1 MPPSSTGWVAG
12 TSVTSASCNRCL
24 TACPNPLRDRLAPG
38 AELAQVVRT
47 DWLARARAEGV
58 EAVADEVTAV
68 IRAAKGPVI
77 CTCTTLGPV
86 AEAAG
91 ASRVDRPM
99 MQRAARLGG
108 PVLLAYTLASTAA
121 ASATLLG
128 EYAPDIRTLD
138 LSPLWPLFEAGREAD
153 FAAAIAKSVRAELT
167 RQPAAVVVLA
177 QVSMSDAAPLLAGC
191 GVPVL
196 SAPETAL
203 RAGLGL

>member
-1 MPPSSTGWVAG
+1 MLTLLHTAEVHVARF
-12 TSVTSASCNRCL
+12 A
-24 TACPNPLRDRLAPG
+24 ALRDRLAPG

>member
-1 MPPSSTGWVAG
+1 MLTLLHTAEVHVARF
-12 TSVTSASCNRCL
+12 A
-24 TACPNPLRDRLAPG
+24 ALRDRLAPG
-38 AELAQVVRT
+38 AELAQVVRA

-108 PVLLAYTLASTAA
+108 PVLLVYTLASTAE

-138 LSPLWPLFEAGREAD
+138 LSPLWPLFEAGRGAD
-153 FAAAIAKSVRAELT
+153 FAAAIAEGVRAELT
-167 RQPAAVVVLA
+167 RQPAVVVVLA
-177 QVSMSDAAPLLAGC
+177 QVSMSDAAPLLAGR